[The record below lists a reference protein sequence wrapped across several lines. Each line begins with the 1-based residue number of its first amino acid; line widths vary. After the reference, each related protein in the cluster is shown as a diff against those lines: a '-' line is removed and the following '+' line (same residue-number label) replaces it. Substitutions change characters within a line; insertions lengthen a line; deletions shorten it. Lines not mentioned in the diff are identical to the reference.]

1 MVQARGDDAS
11 SDQVSQRGVRELRR
25 DDAHEEG
32 LFGETRKVNA
42 KKSQKDIAADEYV
55 QPELK
60 LGFESK
66 RDRYNGFDANDY
78 SRVVERYEAAD
89 AMKQKLAKQKELE
102 KAFRRRIKKKPT
114 RARKSRTIRART
126 TTTTPRWTIKPP
138 WVSRTSSAR
147 CERRRRRLGNGA
159 QLAHA

>member
-1 MVQARGDDAS
+1 MERP
-11 SDQVSQRGVRELRR
+11 
-25 DDAHEEG
+25 
-32 LFGETRKVNA
+32 RKVNA

-89 AMKQKLAKQKELE
+89 AMKQKIGDDEFTPQEISAYVLQKLKADAEAYLGQEVTQAVITCPAYFSDAQRKAKS
-102 KAFRRRIKKKPT
+102 T
-114 RARKSRTIRART
+114 Y
-126 TTTTPRWTIKPP
+126 
-138 WVSRTSSAR
+138 
-147 CERRRRRLGNGA
+147 
-159 QLAHA
+159 